1 MDFDFKII
9 FWVLAI
15 GFYIYTQLK
24 DTINKGN
31 KTDPIPMPPSIPTIR
46 REEQKRREAE
56 PVTTLP
62 SDPYNR
68 PSYKSSANPKNS
80 KRFQSEYTK
89 ADAKKRR
96 DGAYHDNAREVV
108 SREAFYKE
116 SAKPVPSAEPE
127 VLSTTESV
135 FGKDEHLDPYTI
147 NRKKKHP
154 LMTFL
159 SDKTNLKN
167 AFITGEVLRRRD

>member
-15 GFYIYTQLK
+15 GFYIFTQIK
-24 DTINKGN
+24 DAMKKGN
-31 KTDPIPMPPSIPTIR
+31 KTDPIPMGPSMNIPGSQ
-46 REEQKRREAE
+46 QKRREE

-68 PSYKSSANPKNS
+68 PTYKAAFNPKNA
-80 KRFQSEYTK
+80 KRFQSVYTR
-89 ADAKKRR
+89 AEEKKRQNG
-96 DGAYHDNAREVV
+96 DYDDNAKEIV

-116 SAKPVPSAEPE
+116 SAKPVPSAEPA
-127 VLSTTESV
+127 VFSTTESV
-135 FGKDEHLDPYTI
+135 FGQDEHLDPYTI

-159 SDKTNLKN
+159 SDKTNLRN
-167 AFITGEVLRRRD
+167 AFITGEILKRRE